1 MEKKKFPIGPQHYTL
16 YEEIGQ
22 GVSASVFRALCVTHN
37 QVVAIKILD
46 FERDN
51 CDLNNISRE
60 AQIMNLVDHPN
71 VLKSLCSFVTEHNLW
86 VVMPYMAGGSC
97 LHILKA
103 AYPEGFEEV
112 VIATVLREVLKALEY
127 LHHHG
132 HIHRDVKA
140 GNILIDTQ
148 GAIKLGDYGVSAC
161 LFDSGDRQRTRNTF
175 VGTPCWMAP
184 EVMDQVHGY
193 DFKADIWSFGI
204 TALELAHGHAPFSK
218 YPPMKVL
225 LMTLQNA
232 PPCLDYERD
241 KKFSKCFKQMIAS
254 CLVKDPTKRPSAKKL
269 LKHTFFKQAR
279 SQEYIAR
286 KLLEGLPE
294 LGDRMQALKRKEEDM
309 LAQKEIPDGQM
320 EEISQNEYKRGI
332 SGWNFNLE
340 DVKAQASLI
349 PDEDILSDKEVGE
362 SSSTISGSDRQ
373 EQENQLQ
380 DQCQS
385 LSLTSEA
392 AETEDNSAV
401 QNYSA
406 APVPV
411 DSIVSHINKIE
422 KSDDATSLA
431 SANQGMQV
439 SKNNSP
445 CNDNHTANNLV
456 GNSDSENNGKEVKY
470 THTRKG
476 GSYCSIDGPGT
487 SLSASEGDRSV
498 LNLNGAHVPTDD
510 STCESISKT
519 SKMSAN
525 SEEQDEKIKPV
536 VQQRGR
542 FKVTS
547 VNVDVEK
554 VAAAPSP
561 ALQKSIIMQVISQDP
576 CISMQSPSCATPL
589 NQLADALFPTLQ
601 SILQTNILQ
610 REGILNL
617 MKQLS
622 DGDSSAIRPVDVG
635 ITLNTNGTDKS
646 SLEAAHD
653 REKKLLSEVTD
664 LQWRLICAQ
673 EELKKYKT
681 EKAQV

>member
-175 VGTPCWMAP
+175 VGTPCW
-184 EVMDQVHGY
+184 Y
-193 DFKADIWSFGI
+193 LLCLSILFRADIWSFGI

-218 YPPMKVL
+218 YPPMKVNIIKWSVFGEL
-225 LMTLQNA
+225 CSSHFIKSEM
-232 PPCLDYERD
+232 PMHV
-241 KKFSKCFKQMIAS
+241 CFKQMIAS

-294 LGDRMQALKRKEEDM
+294 LGDRMQALKVGLLHFTLM
-309 LAQKEIPDGQM
+309 G
-320 EEISQNEYKRGI
+320 YH
-332 SGWNFNLE
+332 
-340 DVKAQASLI
+340 DV
-349 PDEDILSDKEVGE
+349 
-362 SSSTISGSDRQ
+362 
-373 EQENQLQ
+373 
-380 DQCQS
+380 
-385 LSLTSEA
+385 
-392 AETEDNSAV
+392 
-401 QNYSA
+401 
-406 APVPV
+406 
-411 DSIVSHINKIE
+411 
-422 KSDDATSLA
+422 
-431 SANQGMQV
+431 
-439 SKNNSP
+439 
-445 CNDNHTANNLV
+445 
-456 GNSDSENNGKEVKY
+456 
-470 THTRKG
+470 
-476 GSYCSIDGPGT
+476 
-487 SLSASEGDRSV
+487 
-498 LNLNGAHVPTDD
+498 
-510 STCESISKT
+510 
-519 SKMSAN
+519 
-525 SEEQDEKIKPV
+525 
-536 VQQRGR
+536 
-542 FKVTS
+542 
-547 VNVDVEK
+547 
-554 VAAAPSP
+554 
-561 ALQKSIIMQVISQDP
+561 
-576 CISMQSPSCATPL
+576 
-589 NQLADALFPTLQ
+589 
-601 SILQTNILQ
+601 
-610 REGILNL
+610 
-617 MKQLS
+617 
-622 DGDSSAIRPVDVG
+622 
-635 ITLNTNGTDKS
+635 
-646 SLEAAHD
+646 
-653 REKKLLSEVTD
+653 
-664 LQWRLICAQ
+664 
-673 EELKKYKT
+673 
-681 EKAQV
+681 